1 MRKPVYSTEAE
12 PRVFDSVKGTGAEST
27 TLRLRALGMEG
38 RGGGWGGVGWGGVV
52 GGWVRAGRWEVRE
65 ISDFRWFKNFDG
77 FDFLAPID
85 WV

>member
-27 TLRLRALGMEG
+27 TLKLRALGMEE
-38 RGGGWGGVGWGGVV
+38 RSGGWGWGGVV
-52 GGWVRAGRWEVRE
+52 GEWVGAGRWEVRE
-65 ISDFRWFKNFDG
+65 ISDFRWFKNFDD
-77 FDFLAPID
+77 FVFLAPID